1 MANSRQT
8 EADPRWMMQL
18 GEAAAAAEQAGDLP
32 AAAAAYRDMAEA
44 MPRDPALLQRLG
56 VVEYLLG
63 NLEDAIARLS
73 AAARLDRRDAGAL
86 VNLGLAQHA
95 AGRHAEA
102 VASLRKATAL
112 RPALAIAHGNLALAL
127 SASGDARGAVES
139 ARRAVALAPG
149 DAPSLAILGNACHA
163 AGDLAAARQAYLDAL
178 AIGGVQAEVLY
189 NLGNTERALGNEAAA
204 AARYGEALALD
215 PGHLPSWINLGNVR
229 MALRDYDGAEAA
241 FEAALK
247 AAPAGVDTGGADP
260 ADGRADAQ
268 PSPALRA
275 VLAEAR
281 YNLANLQ
288 RMTGRLDEALARYR
302 AVLAA
307 EPLHEAAF
315 SNLLLTLNYSAGVS
329 REESFAAH
337 VEYGRRFAP
346 TVAARSVAGGKARAG
361 ARPAPPADDVPAPAA
376 SDVKASDAKAASAA
390 GAADVAAPL
399 RIGFV
404 SPDFRGHAVALFFEP
419 LLDHLPGHGFEV
431 YCYANVDRP
440 DAVTERLR
448 AKAAGWRDIAAVDD
462 AAAAALVRRD
472 RIDLLVDLSGHTA
485 RHRLRLFAHR
495 PAPVQLTMIGH
506 VNTTG
511 VEAIDYR
518 ITDAIT
524 EPEGGGHDRWYT
536 EKLLRL
542 PHTSWCMRP
551 PSTEPAGDWP
561 AQACPP
567 ERRFTFAS
575 FNNFAK
581 LSGAVLDLWV
591 ELLASLPE
599 SRLVMVT
606 VPEGRT
612 QARLRERFA
621 AAGVDPARL
630 ELHGLLP
637 PQDYRALH
645 ARVDLALDPFPCN
658 GATTT
663 LETLWLGVP
672 VLALAGDS
680 FRSRNGMGI
689 LMNAGLDPLVARSP
703 AHYLEIA
710 RRLAADPGELEALR
724 ALTGTHLLHT
734 PLMDEA
740 AFAADLSALL
750 RRAWR
755 EGGTWP
761 PSLLPSLT
769 ASPR

>member
-1 MANSRQT
+1 MLAAEVNILPMANSRQP
-8 EADPRWMMQL
+8 DPRWMMQL
-18 GEAAAAAEQAGDLP
+18 GEAAAAAEQAGDLS

-73 AAARLDRRDAGAL
+73 AAARLDRRDAGTL

-102 VASLRKATAL
+102 VASLRKATVL

-178 AIGGVQAEVLY
+178 AIGGAQVEVLY
-189 NLGNTERALGNEAAA
+189 NLGNTERALGDEAAA

-215 PGHLPSWINLGNVR
+215 PGHLPSLINLGNVR

-247 AAPAGVDTGGADP
+247 AAPAGVDAGGADP
-260 ADGRADAQ
+260 AGGRADAQ

-288 RMTGRLDEALARYR
+288 RMTGRLDEALASYR

-346 TVAARSVAGGKARAG
+346 TVAARPVASGKARAG
-361 ARPAPPADDVPAPAA
+361 ARPAPPAGDVPAPAA
-376 SDVKASDAKAASAA
+376 SDAKAAA
-390 GAADVAAPL
+390 AADVAAPL

-419 LLDHLPGHGFEV
+419 LLDYLPGHGFEV

-542 PHTSWCMRP
+542 PRTSWCMRP
-551 PSTEPAGDWP
+551 PSTEPAGDQP
-561 AQACPP
+561 AEACPP
-567 ERRFTFAS
+567 ERPFTFAS

-724 ALTGTHLLHT
+724 ALTGTHLIDT
-734 PLMDEA
+734 PLMDGA
-740 AFAADLSALL
+740 AFAADLSILL
-750 RRAWR
+750 R
-755 EGGTWP
+755 EGVR
-761 PSLLPSLT
+761 S
-769 ASPR
+769 

>member
-1 MANSRQT
+1 
-8 EADPRWMMQL
+8 MQL
-18 GEAAAAAEQAGDLP
+18 GEAAAAAEQVGDLP

-44 MPRDPALLQRLG
+44 MPRDAALLQRLG

-63 NLEDAIARLS
+63 NLDDAIARLS
-73 AAARLDRRDAGAL
+73 AAARLDRRDAGTL

-127 SASGDARGAVES
+127 SASGDVRGAVES

-149 DAPSLAILGNACHA
+149 DGPSLAILGNACHA
-163 AGDLAAARQAYLDAL
+163 AGDFAGARQAYLDAL
-178 AIGGVQAEVLY
+178 ASGGPQAEVLY
-189 NLGNTERALGNEAAA
+189 NLGNTERALGDEPAA
-204 AARYGEALALD
+204 AARYDEALALD

-247 AAPAGVDTGGADP
+247 AVPVGVDAGGAAPAGGG
-260 ADGRADAQ
+260 ADAQ

-288 RMTGRLDEALARYR
+288 RMTGRLDEALGSYR

-307 EPLHEAAF
+307 EPMHEAAF
-315 SNLLLTLNYSAGVS
+315 SNLLLTLNYSADAS
-329 REESFAAH
+329 REETFAAH

-346 TVAARSVAGGKARAG
+346 TVAAGSVAGGKARAG
-361 ARPAPPADDVPAPAA
+361 ARPAPSADDVPAPAA
-376 SDVKASDAKAASAA
+376 SDVKASDVKAAAA
-390 GAADVAAPL
+390 AAAADVAAPL

-440 DAVTERLR
+440 DAVTARLR

-518 ITDAIT
+518 VTDALT

-551 PSTEPAGDWP
+551 PSTEPAGDRL
-561 AQACPP
+561 AQARPL
-567 ERRFTFAS
+567 ERPFTFAS

-581 LSGAVLDLWV
+581 LSGAALDLWA

-612 QARLRERFA
+612 QSRLRERFA

-637 PQDYRALH
+637 PPDYRALH

-689 LMNAGLDPLVARSP
+689 LVNAGLDPLVARSP
-703 AHYLEIA
+703 THYLEIA

-724 ALTGTHLLHT
+724 SLTGRHLLHT

-740 AFAADLSALL
+740 AFVADLSVLL
-750 RRAWR
+750 R
-755 EGGTWP
+755 EGARGGQVLSFAPT
-761 PSLLPSLT
+761 
-769 ASPR
+769 

>member
-1 MANSRQT
+1 MANSRQP
-8 EADPRWMMQL
+8 EPDPRWMMQL

-32 AAAAAYRDMAEA
+32 AAAAAYRDMAAA
-44 MPRDPALLQRLG
+44 MPRDAALLQRLG

-63 NLEDAIARLS
+63 NLEDAIGCLT
-73 AAARLDRRDAGAL
+73 AAVRLDRRDAGAL

-102 VASLRKATAL
+102 VASLRKATVL
-112 RPALAIAHGNLALAL
+112 RPGLSVAHGNLALAQAAL
-127 SASGDARGAVES
+127 GDGRGAVES

-149 DAPSLAILGNACHA
+149 DAPSMAILGNACHT
-163 AGDLAAARQAYLDAL
+163 AGDLAAARRAYLDAL
-178 AIGGVQAEVLY
+178 SAGGAQAEVLY
-189 NLGNTERALGNEAAA
+189 NLGNTERALGDEPAAA
-204 AARYGEALALD
+204 ERYQAALACD

-229 MALRDYDGAEAA
+229 MALHDYDGAEAA
-241 FEAALK
+241 FESALQ
-247 AAPAGVDTGGADP
+247 AAPAEP
-260 ADGRADAQ
+260 A
-268 PSPALRA
+268 PALRA

-288 RMTGRLDEALARYR
+288 RMTGRLAEAAVNYR
-302 AVLAA
+302 AVLVA
-307 EPLHEAAF
+307 EPMHEVAC
-315 SNLLLTLNYSAGVS
+315 SNLLLTLNYSAS
-329 REESFAAH
+329 ATREETFAAH
-337 VEYGRRFAP
+337 VEYGQRFAP
-346 TVAARSVAGGKARAG
+346 TVAAPAPKGGKVS
-361 ARPAPPADDVPAPAA
+361 PLVPAPAR
-376 SDVKASDAKAASAA
+376 
-390 GAADVAAPL
+390 GAAADAGVAL

-404 SPDFRGHAVALFFEP
+404 SPDFRDHAVALFFEP
-419 LLDHLPGHGFEV
+419 LLDRLPAHGFEV
-431 YCYANVDRP
+431 FCYASVDRP
-440 DAVTERLR
+440 DAVTARLR

-518 ITDAIT
+518 VTDALT
-524 EPEGGGHDRWYT
+524 EPEGAGHDRWYT

-542 PHTSWCMRP
+542 PRTSWCMRP
-551 PSTEPAGDWP
+551 PADGGASL
-561 AQACPP
+561 
-567 ERRFTFAS
+567 ERRAQDRPFTFAS

-581 LSGAVLDLWV
+581 LSDAALDLWAA
-591 ELLASLPE
+591 LLASLPDA
-599 SRLVMVT
+599 RLVMVT

-612 QARLRERFA
+612 QARLLDRFA

-630 ELHGLLP
+630 ELHGLLSP
-637 PQDYRALH
+637 AAYRALH

-672 VLALAGDS
+672 VLALEGDS

-689 LMNAGLDPLVARSP
+689 LINAGLDPLVARSP

-724 ALTGTHLLHT
+724 ARTGLHLLAT
-734 PLMDEA
+734 PLMDENG
-740 AFAADLSALL
+740 FVADLSVLL
-750 RRAWR
+750 RQAWR
-755 EGGTWP
+755 EGGGGRVLSFAPT
-761 PSLLPSLT
+761 
-769 ASPR
+769 

>member
-1 MANSRQT
+1 MAAAEVNIWPMADSRHPD
-8 EADPRWMMQL
+8 AGPRWMMQL
-18 GEAAAAAEQAGDLP
+18 GEVAAAAEQAGDLP
-32 AAAAAYRDMAEA
+32 AAAAAYRDMAAA
-44 MPRDPALLQRLG
+44 MPRDAALLQRLG

-63 NLEDAIARLS
+63 NIEDAIRCLT
-73 AAARLDRRDAGAL
+73 AAARLDRRDVGVL

-95 AGRHAEA
+95 AGRPAEA
-102 VASLRKATAL
+102 VASLRKATTL
-112 RPALAIAHGNLALAL
+112 RPGLSVAHGNLALAQAAL
-127 SASGDARGAVES
+127 GDGRGAVES

-149 DAPSLAILGNACHA
+149 DALSLAILGNACHT
-163 AGDLAAARQAYLDAL
+163 AGDLAAARRAYLDAL
-178 AIGGVQAEVLY
+178 SAGGEQAEVLY
-189 NLGNTERALGNEAAA
+189 NLGNTERALGDEPAAA
-204 AARYGEALALD
+204 ERYQAALACD

-241 FEAALK
+241 FESALQ
-247 AAPAGVDTGGADP
+247 AAPAEP
-260 ADGRADAQ
+260 A
-268 PSPALRA
+268 PAAHA

-288 RMTGRLDEALARYR
+288 RMTGRLAEAAGNYR
-302 AVLAA
+302 AVLATD
-307 EPLHEAAF
+307 PMHEAAC
-315 SNLLLTLNYSAGVS
+315 SNLLLTLNYSAS
-329 REESFAAH
+329 ATREETFAAH
-337 VEYGRRFAP
+337 VEYGQRFAP
-346 TVAARSVAGGKARAG
+346 TVVAPAPKGGKVS
-361 ARPAPPADDVPAPAA
+361 PPVPAPARGG
-376 SDVKASDAKAASAA
+376 AAAAA
-390 GAADVAAPL
+390 GVAL

-404 SPDFRGHAVALFFEP
+404 SPDFRDHAVALFFEP
-419 LLDHLPGHGFEV
+419 LLDRLPAHGFEV
-431 YCYANVDRP
+431 FCYANVDRA

-518 ITDAIT
+518 VTDALT
-524 EPEGGGHDRWYT
+524 EPEGAGHDRWYT

-542 PHTSWCMRP
+542 PRTSWCMRP
-551 PSTEPAGDWP
+551 PADRGASL
-561 AQACPP
+561 
-567 ERRFTFAS
+567 ERRAQDRPFTFAS

-581 LSGAVLDLWV
+581 LSGAALDLWAA
-591 ELLASLPE
+591 LLASLPDT
-599 SRLVMVT
+599 RLVMVT

-612 QARLRERFA
+612 QARLLERFA

-637 PQDYRALH
+637 PPDYRALH

-672 VLALAGDS
+672 VLALEGDS
-680 FRSRNGMGI
+680 FRSRNGMAI
-689 LMNAGLDPLVARSP
+689 LRNAGLDPLVARSP

-740 AFAADLSALL
+740 AFVADLSVLL
-750 RRAWR
+750 REGVR
-755 EGGTWP
+755 EGVR
-761 PSLLPSLT
+761 S
-769 ASPR
+769 

>member
-1 MANSRQT
+1 MFATEVNIRPMANSRQP
-8 EADPRWMMQL
+8 EADPRWLMQL

-44 MPRDPALLQRLG
+44 MPRDPALMQRLG

-63 NLEDAIARLS
+63 NLDDAIARLS
-73 AAARLDRRDAGAL
+73 AAARLDRRDAGTL

-102 VASLRKATAL
+102 VASLRKATVL

-127 SASGDARGAVES
+127 SSSGDVRGAVES

-149 DAPSLAILGNACHA
+149 DGPSLAILGNACHA
-163 AGDLAAARQAYLDAL
+163 AGDFAGARQAYLDAL
-178 AIGGVQAEVLY
+178 ASGGPQTEVLY
-189 NLGNTERALGNEAAA
+189 NLGNTERALGDEPAA
-204 AARYGEALALD
+204 AARYDEALALD

-247 AAPAGVDTGGADP
+247 AVPVGVDAGGADP
-260 ADGRADAQ
+260 AGGGPDAQ

-288 RMTGRLDEALARYR
+288 RMTGRLDEALGSYR

-307 EPLHEAAF
+307 EPMHEAAF
-315 SNLLLTLNYSAGVS
+315 SNLLLTLNYSAGAS
-329 REESFAAH
+329 REETLAAH

-346 TVAARSVAGGKARAG
+346 TVAAPAGR
-361 ARPAPPADDVPAPAA
+361 
-376 SDVKASDAKAASAA
+376 KAASAPTPAAPA
-390 GAADVAAPL
+390 GAPAATAEGAAPL

-419 LLDHLPGHGFEV
+419 LLDHLPAHGFEV

-440 DAVTERLR
+440 DAVTARLR

-511 VEAIDYR
+511 VDAIDYR
-518 ITDAIT
+518 VTDALT
-524 EPEGGGHDRWYT
+524 EPEGRGHDRWYT

-551 PSTEPAGDWP
+551 PSTEPAGDRP
-561 AQACPP
+561 AQARPP
-567 ERRFTFAS
+567 ERPFTFAS

-581 LSGAVLDLWV
+581 LSGAALDLWA

-612 QARLRERFA
+612 QSRLRERFA
-621 AAGVDPARL
+621 VAGVDPERL

-637 PQDYRALH
+637 PPDYRALH

-689 LMNAGLDPLVARSP
+689 LVNAGLDPLVARSP
-703 AHYLEIA
+703 THYLEIA

-724 ALTGTHLLHT
+724 ALTGRHLLHT

-740 AFAADLSALL
+740 AFVADLSVLL
-750 RRAWR
+750 RQAR
-755 EGGTWP
+755 EGARVARGRAGEGGR
-761 PSLLPSLT
+761 S
-769 ASPR
+769 

>member
-1 MANSRQT
+1 MFAAEVNIRPMANSRQP

-18 GEAAAAAEQAGDLP
+18 GDAAAAAEQAGDLP

-44 MPRDPALLQRLG
+44 MPRDLALLQRLG

-63 NLEDAIARLS
+63 NLDDAIARLS
-73 AAARLDRRDAGAL
+73 AAARMDRRDAGTL

-127 SASGDARGAVES
+127 SASGDVRGAVES

-149 DAPSLAILGNACHA
+149 DGPSLAILGNACHA
-163 AGDLAAARQAYLDAL
+163 AGDFAGARQAYLDAL
-178 AIGGVQAEVLY
+178 ASGGPQAEVLY
-189 NLGNTERALGNEAAA
+189 NLGNTERALGDEPAA
-204 AARYGEALALD
+204 AARYDEALALD

-247 AAPAGVDTGGADP
+247 AVPAGVDAGGADP
-260 ADGRADAQ
+260 AGGGAEAQ

-288 RMTGRLDEALARYR
+288 RMTGRLDEALGSYR

-307 EPLHEAAF
+307 EPMHEAAF
-315 SNLLLTLNYSAGVS
+315 SNLLLTLNYSAGAS
-329 REESFAAH
+329 REETFAAH

-346 TVAARSVAGGKARAG
+346 TVV
-361 ARPAPPADDVPAPAA
+361 APAGR
-376 SDVKASDAKAASAA
+376 KAASAPAPAVPA
-390 GAADVAAPL
+390 GAAAASAEGVVPL

-440 DAVTERLR
+440 DAVTARLR

-518 ITDAIT
+518 VTDALT
-524 EPEGGGHDRWYT
+524 EPEGAGHDRWYT

-551 PSTEPAGDWP
+551 PVDGSASL
-561 AQACPP
+561 
-567 ERRFTFAS
+567 ERRGQDRPFTFAS

-581 LSGAVLDLWV
+581 LSGAALDLWAA
-591 ELLASLPE
+591 LLASLPDT
-599 SRLVMVT
+599 RLVMVT

-612 QARLRERFA
+612 QARLLERFA
-621 AAGVDPARL
+621 AAGVEPARI
-630 ELHGLLP
+630 ELHGLLAP
-637 PQDYRALH
+637 AAYRALH

-672 VLALAGDS
+672 VLALEGDS
-680 FRSRNGMGI
+680 FRSRNGMAI
-689 LMNAGLDPLVARSP
+689 LRNAGLDPLVARSP

-740 AFAADLSALL
+740 AFVADLSVLL
-750 RRAWR
+750 LEVARR
-755 EGGTWP
+755 EGV
-761 PSLLPSLT
+761 
-769 ASPR
+769 R